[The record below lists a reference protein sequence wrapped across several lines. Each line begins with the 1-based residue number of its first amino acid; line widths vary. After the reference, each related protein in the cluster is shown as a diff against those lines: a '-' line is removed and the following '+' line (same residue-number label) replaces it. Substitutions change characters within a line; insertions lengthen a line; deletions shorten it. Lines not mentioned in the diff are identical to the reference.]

1 MSGKRKD
8 TAPPRLGRGLAA
20 LLGDRGPDPDPIRPG
35 RQNGVHPI
43 AVDLLEAGPFQPRQ
57 IMLPDQLEELAA
69 SIRTRG
75 ILQPILARPHPE
87 KPGRYQ
93 IIAGERRWRAAQM
106 AELHEVPVHVRDL
119 QDADAMAASLVENLQ
134 RSDLNAIEEAEG
146 LQRLLG
152 EFRMTQEQLAG
163 AVGKSRSHVAN
174 TVRLLQLP
182 PGVRR
187 EVMNGA
193 LSAGHARALINHPDP
208 AKAAMAV
215 IAKRLSVRQTEQM
228 VQSQSTASKIAPTE
242 ARIPV
247 GAREDRDPEIVAL
260 ERELKQKLGLK
271 IELQFNGRG
280 GQMRIHYDTLDQLD
294 GVLRL
299 LNG

>member
-1 MSGKRKD
+1 MSRKD
-8 TAPPRLGRGLAA
+8 APPPRLGRGLAA
-20 LLGDRGPDPDPIRPG
+20 LLGDNRPDSDPLRPS
-35 RQNGVHPI
+35 RQSGVHALP
-43 AVDLLEAGPFQPRQ
+43 VDLLEAGPFQPRQ
-57 IMLPDQLEELAA
+57 IMQAEPLEELAA

-75 ILQPILARPHPE
+75 ILQPILARPHPDR
-87 KPGRYQ
+87 PGRYQ

-106 AELHEVPVHVRDL
+106 AGLHEVPVHLRDL
-119 QDADAMAASLVENLQ
+119 PDADAMAASLVENLQ

-174 TVRLLQLP
+174 TIRLLQLP
-182 PGVRR
+182 SGVRK

-193 LSAGHARALINHPDP
+193 LTAGHARALINHPDP
-208 AKAAMAV
+208 AKAALAV
-215 IAKRLSVRQTEQM
+215 IARRLSVRQTEQM
-228 VQSQSTASKIAPTE
+228 VQTQSNAAKIASPDG
-242 ARIPV
+242 RIPV
-247 GAREDRDPEIVAL
+247 IGRDDRDPEIIAL
-260 ERELKQKLGLK
+260 ERDLKQKLGLK
-271 IELQFNGRG
+271 IELHFNGKG
-280 GQMRIHYDTLDQLD
+280 GQLRVHYDTLDQLD